1 MDLTDALL
9 SLIDGDAER
18 CAECCR
24 RASIPASMPL
34 EASFLECLCIAVEG
48 GDLDALPGHVSV
60 VRAEDPN
67 GLSLATLLGAC
78 LLTAMARDRADLA
91 ARFLDE
97 VTQVHARLDQP
108 FGLGVAAFLAGEH
121 ARWTGDLED
130 ACDHYARAADLLGA
144 RGTRP
149 DIGAVLAK
157 HGEPLL
163 LLGRDQEA
171 EPLLVEALARQ
182 WALAIPRVQSDTL
195 AALAILHAH
204 NGRPRSA
211 VALLGASAA
220 LAGPAHPLAI
230 GGRPLPSADLHAATR
245 EALAPDD
252 WQRAW
257 DDGFRQPTRQIRR
270 VISGAS

>member
-1 MDLTDALL
+1 M
-9 SLIDGDAER
+9 
-18 CAECCR
+18 
-24 RASIPASMPL
+24 RASISPSASASPPSWRASTPAGP
-34 EASFLECLCIAVEG
+34 
-48 GDLDALPGHVSV
+48 
-60 VRAEDPN
+60 
-67 GLSLATLLGAC
+67 ATSR
-78 LLTAMARDRADLA
+78 T
-91 ARFLDE
+91 
-97 VTQVHARLDQP
+97 HATTTP
-108 FGLGVAAFLAGEH
+108 A
-121 ARWTGDLED
+121 
-130 ACDHYARAADLLGA
+130 AADLLGA
-144 RGTRP
+144 RGPRP